1 MELGVALVW
10 LLIGILIG
18 LSIALWINLIWVFP
32 TVYNFVKQNKVNQ
45 NKVNQNKYWQ
55 RYLKGIQ

>member
-45 NKVNQNKYWQ
+45 NKVNQNKY
-55 RYLKGIQ
+55 

>member
-45 NKVNQNKYWQ
+45 NKY
-55 RYLKGIQ
+55 